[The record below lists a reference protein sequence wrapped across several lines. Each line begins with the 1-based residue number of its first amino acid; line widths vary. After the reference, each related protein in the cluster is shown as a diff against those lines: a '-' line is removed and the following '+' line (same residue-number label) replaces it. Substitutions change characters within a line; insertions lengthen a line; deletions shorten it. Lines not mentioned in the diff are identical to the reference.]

1 MISMVLSRKRKAVEL
16 HGDKRGSETSVS
28 CYEVQ
33 MGLVPRPSARC
44 WGGDRGRSL
53 VGPAGPLALWPGH
66 GSLQAARCAVPLMQ
80 QAPPAAAVTPLA
92 PTEFGV
98 FAPFYASSPQTELSW
113 VP

>member
-1 MISMVLSRKRKAVEL
+1 MISMVLSRKRKAAEL

-53 VGPAGPLALWPGH
+53 VGPAGPGTVAWPRVPAG
-66 GSLQAARCAVPLMQ
+66 RCAVPLMQ
-80 QAPPAAAVTPLA
+80 QAPPAAAVT
-92 PTEFGV
+92 
-98 FAPFYASSPQTELSW
+98 
-113 VP
+113 